1 MNNNNNQQTST
12 NTSISTSTNT
22 STTSSKEKSFAA
34 ACERYRAMRRAMAGK
49 PYTQQRDMINA
60 FRAGL

>member
-1 MNNNNNQQTST
+1 MNNNNNKQ
-12 NTSISTSTNT
+12 T
-22 STTSSKEKSFAA
+22 STTSDKEKSFAA

-49 PYTQQRDMINA
+49 SYTQQRDMINA

>member
-1 MNNNNNQQTST
+1 MNNNNNQQ
-12 NTSISTSTNT
+12 TSTNT